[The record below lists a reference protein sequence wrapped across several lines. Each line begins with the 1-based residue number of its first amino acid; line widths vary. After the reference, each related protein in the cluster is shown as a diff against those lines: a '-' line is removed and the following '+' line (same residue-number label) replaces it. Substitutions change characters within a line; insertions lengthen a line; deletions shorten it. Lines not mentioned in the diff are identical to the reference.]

1 MNLYMKNQEIN
12 NLYKKFVADE
22 DHSVFS
28 VDESF
33 LDVTALSYFHCE
45 TAYKMARIIQRVV
58 YNHVGIYVTVGIGDN
73 PLLAKL
79 ALDNGAKHSPDFIA
93 EWRYD
98 RVPDTSGSCLL
109 DRFCGIGRRMAK
121 RLNRLGIDSVYE
133 LAQANP
139 HLYKKHLA

>member
-1 MNLYMKNQEIN
+1 M
-12 NLYKKFVADE
+12 
-22 DHSVFS
+22 FS

-33 LDVTALSYFHCE
+33 LDVTASLSYFHCE

-98 RVPDTSGSCLL
+98 RVPDTVWQLPSLT
-109 DRFCGIGRRMAK
+109 DFCGIGRRMAK
-121 RLNRLGIDSVYE
+121 RLNRLGIDSV
-133 LAQANP
+133 
-139 HLYKKHLA
+139 